1 MLKKANQQLQRLGA
15 EVVKVLFM
23 IEVKKIE
30 FTDYI
35 KSDFSN
41 ASLSLSFERGGK
53 LASTKDRILDPDD
66 NILYVN
72 ETLSLIV
79 TLYKQSTANSG
90 HGKYQ
95 EKVGKLTLRQL
106 KKSKLM
112 VSTSSSSG
120 YKGIGSIQLPIHKL
134 VAELSSGATKDV
146 IYPMDAGKEVLAHV
160 RLSARLIGDADNDDD
175 DNMSLISDSSNH
187 SGLATNSGHVPSSE
201 RGVHDDEEEG
211 DNSHNNFSPDARRQ
225 PHHKI
230 DGSSS
235 SHSKI
240 PETSSSGHDEVGSSS
255 GGSPD
260 RKLNRGRI
268 PNQAAAGLG
277 SGSGHIHIGLHG
289 HGHGHGHGSSV
300 EQRAE
305 YLQLV
310 SKLHDRDAEIERLHE
325 RQREQERDHRT
336 QILALRTELG
346 VAQGELKR

>member
-79 TLYKQSTANSG
+79 TLYKQSTANNG

-95 EKVGKLTLRQL
+95 EKIGKLTLRQL
-106 KKSKLM
+106 KKSKHM

-146 IYPMDAGKEVLAHV
+146 IYPMDTGKEVLAHV

-201 RGVHDDEEEG
+201 RGVHDDDEEVH
-211 DNSHNNFSPDARRQ
+211 DNSHNNFSPDTR
-225 PHHKI
+225 HKI

-240 PETSSSGHDEVGSSS
+240 LETSSSRHDEVGSSS

-260 RKLNRGRI
+260 RKLNRSRI
-268 PNQAAAGLG
+268 PNQAAG
-277 SGSGHIHIGLHG
+277 SGPGHIHVGL